1 MARFTKILSNSKSA
15 EKSKLKSEAIFKKNI
30 APHASL
36 EDFSSS
42 ESEKELPS
50 ISNRFDKDLEP

>member
-36 EDFSSS
+36 EDFSSC
-42 ESEKELPS
+42 ES
-50 ISNRFDKDLEP
+50 